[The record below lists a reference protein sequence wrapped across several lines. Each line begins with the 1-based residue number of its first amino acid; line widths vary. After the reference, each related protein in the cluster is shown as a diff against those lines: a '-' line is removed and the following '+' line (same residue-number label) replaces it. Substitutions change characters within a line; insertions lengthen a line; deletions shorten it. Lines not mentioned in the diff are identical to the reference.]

1 MSDAW
6 TIADVL
12 EGRSSWAVVTG
23 DCLRVLPTLNSS
35 SIAAIVTDSP
45 YGISHKC
52 NFAERGRGNLAAC
65 EEALATIVTM
75 PVDGCCP
82 SVIESMLRQAKSLA
96 CTVLQDRGAKQPK
109 ATASDVCSTTEKKRK
124 GGMR

>member
-1 MSDAW
+1 MDDNELIRHLTSDNGTVVLVIAREAAKR
-6 TIADVL
+6 IAD
-12 EGRSSWAVVTG
+12 
-23 DCLRVLPTLNSS
+23 LR
-35 SIAAIVTDSP
+35 A
-45 YGISHKC
+45 
-52 NFAERGRGNLAAC
+52 RLAAC